1 MSSAKTPRSLRSLTA
16 NNLVAE
22 VVQGSPTRKVTVG
35 CLVAVASITG
45 AKAQTPLAPVTVE
58 APVTRKKPAAT
69 KPTAEQLR
77 VRAALRRA
85 VREKQAAQAKLAQ
98 AQPNS
103 FDHPDDRDPYA
114 DPAAPYKADRLA
126 SPKFTQPIINTP
138 RTITVLTQQ
147 LLEDKQATS
156 LKEVGRTTAGVTL
169 GAGEGGNAFGD
180 RFFIRGF
187 DARNDVFVDGIRDPA
202 VNIRENFFTEQVEIL
217 KGPSATIDG
226 RGTSGGAIN
235 IVTKQAGDNN
245 FYDSEAT
252 LASDNTKRVTF
263 DVNQVINP
271 TLSVRIDGMAH
282 DADVSERNY
291 TTDKRD
297 GLGAAVKWAPTSDLK
312 VTANFLHT
320 YLWGLPDFGVPYNN
334 LLGAPVTSV
343 GVPRDTYYGFV
354 NRDFTVA
361 QQDLATQNIEYHL
374 GDAVTLNNKVREE
387 RSVLNYIGTIPEQ
400 AVAPKGCGGVPGAYS
415 NLSGPISTWTTCLNP
430 QSRYQ
435 VTDVFADE
443 FTATTKFF
451 SGPVEHTVVTGALI
465 SREEVNL
472 NSYTGL
478 TSEAIGGGS
487 PTGSVLAP
495 ILTPPNLAVFT
506 STPTL
511 SSTPTVIPVDTKSL
525 YALETADYQNYL
537 IFTAGLR
544 FDQTDVSATK
554 EGVPAPNTVSASS
567 GTWNYNLGLVYKPI
581 PITSLYA
588 AYGTG
593 SEPVGSE
600 LDGTSANYGG
610 LNPTLA
616 VNQIFVPVESKAAE
630 VGNKWELFDK
640 HLLVTGALFRTDV
653 SNARESVTNAA
664 TGIATI
670 TAGAAYHVQG
680 IDLGVTGNIN
690 PRWSIYGGLVLMK
703 TRVDQSIVPTNVGLP
718 LAFIANQSFNMLT
731 KYKLTDE
738 IEVGG
743 QATYRSKMYGGT
755 LLAANAGTV
764 LPSYWRFDSFVTGKL
779 DKNWKWKVFANNIFD
794 KLYYDAFYQSG
805 TPFVLVAPGRVVGIE
820 LAAKY

>member
-1 MSSAKTPRSLRSLTA
+1 M
-16 NNLVAE
+16 
-22 VVQGSPTRKVTVG
+22 
-35 CLVAVASITG
+35 
-45 AKAQTPLAPVTVE
+45 
-58 APVTRKKPAAT
+58 
-69 KPTAEQLR
+69 
-77 VRAALRRA
+77 
-85 VREKQAAQAKLAQ
+85 
-98 AQPNS
+98 
-103 FDHPDDRDPYA
+103 
-114 DPAAPYKADRLA
+114 
-126 SPKFTQPIINTP
+126 
-138 RTITVLTQQ
+138 LTQQ

-169 GAGEGGNAFGD
+169 GTGEGGNAFGD

-297 GLGAAVKWAPTSDLK
+297 GLGAAVKWAPTNDLK

-334 LLGAPVTSV
+334 LLGAPVTSL

-430 QSRYQ
+430 QSRNQ
-435 VTDVFADE
+435 VTDVLADE

-472 NSYTGL
+472 NSLYRPDVGGYWWWVAQWLSACTYPYAAKFGCFHQHPDTGQHADGH
-478 TSEAIGGGS
+478 SRRH
-487 PTGSVLAP
+487 P
-495 ILTPPNLAVFT
+495 
-506 STPTL
+506 
-511 SSTPTVIPVDTKSL
+511 KSL
-525 YALETADYQNYL
+525 C
-537 IFTAGLR
+537 
-544 FDQTDVSATK
+544 
-554 EGVPAPNTVSASS
+554 
-567 GTWNYNLGLVYKPI
+567 
-581 PITSLYA
+581 
-588 AYGTG
+588 
-593 SEPVGSE
+593 
-600 LDGTSANYGG
+600 
-610 LNPTLA
+610 
-616 VNQIFVPVESKAAE
+616 
-630 VGNKWELFDK
+630 
-640 HLLVTGALFRTDV
+640 
-653 SNARESVTNAA
+653 ARN
-664 TGIATI
+664 
-670 TAGAAYHVQG
+670 
-680 IDLGVTGNIN
+680 
-690 PRWSIYGGLVLMK
+690 
-703 TRVDQSIVPTNVGLP
+703 
-718 LAFIANQSFNMLT
+718 
-731 KYKLTDE
+731 
-738 IEVGG
+738 
-743 QATYRSKMYGGT
+743 
-755 LLAANAGTV
+755 
-764 LPSYWRFDSFVTGKL
+764 GKL
-779 DKNWKWKVFANNIFD
+779 S
-794 KLYYDAFYQSG
+794 KLPDFHCRPSFRPDRRQCHQRRGARTQYGFGIIGHMELQSRSRLQAD
-805 TPFVLVAPGRVVGIE
+805 PDHQPVRRLWHRFRACRV
-820 LAAKY
+820 